1 MSISVTLL
9 SLFLIALVLSLVITP
24 VIRAAGFKLG
34 AVDLPSERKVHTEP
48 IPRIGGLAVVLSFII
63 ASLIGN
69 HFFPTVSGLYNLNFN
84 TFMGHLGGLIVFHC
98 GLWDDFR
105 RMKPWPK
112 LFWQIAAATVAF
124 IGGAMITDFS
134 IFGVGIAFNMFFS
147 YLITVFWFV
156 LFINAV
162 NLIDGLDGLAGGLV
176 FFTCLIMIISLYING
191 DYLAAFYFAVLG
203 GAVLGFLKYNFNP
216 ATIFLGDGGSYFLGY
231 TIALLAIRSS
241 SKSEVGV
248 LMLIPLLAL
257 GVPIFDS
264 ILSPIR
270 RFIRGR
276 SMFQPDKGH
285 IHHMLISMG
294 LSSRNA
300 VWLIYGI
307 TMVLCMLA
315 IIMITFRGNTA
326 KALILAVLLF
336 GMIFLVRKL
345 GYLEYLAF
353 DKFYGWFQDMTDV
366 SGLSQHR
373 RSFLSMQ
380 IAINKSRDMNEL
392 WENVVDSLKLLRFNA
407 AQLRLANGETF
418 EWNAQDTDADDHA
431 GSAGVQSSDSGN
443 DERMLRMEIPLEENG
458 HDIFLGHLILSK
470 DLKQAPI
477 KPYTIRR
484 IEHLRRTVIPN
495 LKRLLKV

>member
-1 MSISVTLL
+1 MSVAFSLF
-9 SLFLIALVLSLVITP
+9 SLFLIALVLSLVMTP
-24 VIRAAGFKLG
+24 LIRTAGFKLG
-34 AVDLPSERKVHTEP
+34 ALDMPDDRKVHTEP
-48 IPRIGGLAVVLSFII
+48 VPRIGGLAVVLSFII
-63 ASLIGN
+63 AALIGN
-69 HFFPTVSGLYNLNFN
+69 YFFPAVSGLYNLNFN
-84 TFMGHLGGLIVFHC
+84 TLMGHLGGFMVLSC

-105 RMKPWPK
+105 RLKPWPK
-112 LFWQIAAATVAF
+112 LFCQIAAATVAF
-124 IGGAMITDFS
+124 IGGAMITNFS
-134 IFGVGIAFNMFFS
+134 FFGFGIEFNVFFS

-176 FFTCLIMIISLYING
+176 LFTCLIMIVSLYING
-191 DYLAAFYFAVLG
+191 DYLSAFYFAVLG

-231 TIALLAIRSS
+231 TIAILAIRSS
-241 SKSEVGV
+241 SKSQVGV

-285 IHHMLISMG
+285 IHHMFLSMG

-307 TMVLCMLA
+307 TMALCILA
-315 IIMITFRGNTA
+315 ILMMTFRG
-326 KALILAVLLF
+326 KASNGMILAVLLF
-336 GMIFLVRKL
+336 SMIFLVRKL

-366 SGLSQHR
+366 AGISKQR

-380 IAINKSRDMNEL
+380 ISINKSSDMDQL

-407 AQLRLANGETF
+407 ARLLLANGKTL
-418 EWNAQDTDADDHA
+418 EWIADADEHA
-431 GSAGVQSSDSGN
+431 GSAGTGSPDSG
-443 DERMLRMEIPLEENG
+443 DDDRMLRLEIPLEENG
-458 HDIFLGHLILSK
+458 HDIFLGKLVLTK
-470 DLKQAPI
+470 DLKQTPI

-484 IEHLRRTVIPN
+484 VEHLRRTLIPN

>member
-1 MSISVTLL
+1 MSVASTLF
-9 SLFLIALVLSLVITP
+9 SLFLIALLLSLVMTP
-24 VIRAAGFKLG
+24 LIRTAGFKLG
-34 AVDLPSERKVHTEP
+34 AIDMPAERKVHTEP
-48 IPRIGGLAVVLSFII
+48 VPRIGGLAVVLSFIT

-69 HFFPTVSGLYNLNFN
+69 YFFSAVSELYNLNFY
-84 TFMGHLGGLIVFHC
+84 TFMGHLGGMMVLSC

-105 RMKPWPK
+105 RLRPWPK
-112 LFWQIAAATVAF
+112 LFCQIAAATVAF
-124 IGGAMITDFS
+124 IGGAMITHFS
-134 IFGVGIAFNMFFS
+134 FFGFNIEFNVFFS

-176 FFTCLIMIISLYING
+176 FFTCLVMIVSLYING
-191 DYLAAFYFAVLG
+191 DYLSAFYFAVLG

-231 TIALLAIRSS
+231 TIAILAIRSS
-241 SKSEVGV
+241 SKSQVGV

-307 TMVLCMLA
+307 TMALCILA
-315 IIMITFRGNTA
+315 ILMMTFRG
-326 KALILAVLLF
+326 KAFNAVILAVLLF

-353 DKFYGWFQDMTDV
+353 DKFYGWFQDVTDV
-366 SGLSQHR
+366 AGISQHR

-380 IAINKSRDMNEL
+380 IAINKSGNVNEL
-392 WENVVDSLKLLRFNA
+392 WENVIDSLKLLRFSA
-407 AQLRLANGETF
+407 ARLHLADGKTL
-418 EWNAQDTDADDHA
+418 EWNAHEQSDNPA
-431 GSAGVQSSDSGN
+431 GTPGVQKNNSG
-443 DERMLRMEIPLEENG
+443 DDRLLKLEIPLEENG
-458 HDIFLGHLILSK
+458 HDIFLGNLILSK
-470 DLKQAPI
+470 NLKQTPI
-477 KPYTIRR
+477 QPYTIRR
-484 IEHLRRTVIPN
+484 VEHLRRTLIPN